1 MSNFGGA
8 ASASGA
14 GQIVLDD
21 GKPKADNAPSTNED
35 TCPMRDRRERA
46 DYHSAIDTEV
56 FDNEAS
62 TWDEL
67 SVAAQLDLALLYI
80 AQLPVTHR
88 TATAMVD
95 IYSDCPRLVAA
106 TAMMITGDDLLE
118 DRERARHALLGAVG
132 EYIAAEIKTAVWRRD
147 SSREDRFLAAENLA
161 DDLISERRSS
171 V

>member
-1 MSNFGGA
+1 
-8 ASASGA
+8 
-14 GQIVLDD
+14 
-21 GKPKADNAPSTNED
+21 
-35 TCPMRDRRERA
+35 MREKRERA
-46 DYHSAIDTEV
+46 DSHNAIDTEI
-56 FDNEAS
+56 FDNQAS

-67 SVAAQLDLALLYI
+67 GVPAQLDLALLYI

-95 IYSDCPRLVAA
+95 VFGDCPRLVAA
-106 TAMMITGDDLLE
+106 AVLMITGDDLLE
-118 DRERARHALLGAVG
+118 NRERARNALLGAVG

-171 V
+171 L

>member
-1 MSNFGGA
+1 
-8 ASASGA
+8 
-14 GQIVLDD
+14 
-21 GKPKADNAPSTNED
+21 
-35 TCPMRDRRERA
+35 MREKRERA
-46 DYHSAIDTEV
+46 DWHNAIDTEV
-56 FDNEAS
+56 FDNQAS

-67 SVAAQLDLALLYI
+67 SVAAQLDLARLYL

-88 TATAMVD
+88 SDTAMVD

-118 DRERARHALLGAVG
+118 DRERARYALLGAVG

-171 V
+171 VCNEFTPAASIYDTGRRGRRGWAMLGKNTYRLPIDK